1 MNMNEQQQGHHK
13 FDYKVVASAISMLS
27 GPLAVFLIIFFYA
40 NIPKELQA
48 FQLVYARE
56 STETRAAMSMLIKAN
71 EAQTDSL
78 KEVMTLRERV
88 QTVEQVQK
96 QHGVDINR
104 LDARVD
110 KLEDRPSL
118 FGGGKK

>member
-1 MNMNEQQQGHHK
+1 MNDLQGGAHK
-13 FDYKVVASAISMLS
+13 FDVKAVLSLVSLLS
-27 GPLAVFLIIFFYA
+27 GPLAVFLIILFYA

-48 FQLVYARE
+48 FQLTYARE
-56 STETRAAMSMLIKAN
+56 STETRAVLMMLTKAN

-88 QTVEQVQK
+88 RDVEQVQK
-96 QHGVDINR
+96 QQGTEINR
-104 LDARVD
+104 LDARMH
-110 KLEDRPSL
+110 KLEDRPSI